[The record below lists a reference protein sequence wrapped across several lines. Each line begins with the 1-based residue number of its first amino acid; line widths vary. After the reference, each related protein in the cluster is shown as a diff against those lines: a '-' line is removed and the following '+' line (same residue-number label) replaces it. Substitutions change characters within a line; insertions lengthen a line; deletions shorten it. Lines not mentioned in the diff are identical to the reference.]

1 MTTVYLYNVGT
12 GKYLNIG
19 SNWGTSVSAYEVG
32 MPVRLTKNADGTYL
46 IQGSLETSDGKYLGF
61 LIRQHQ
67 VLLMKRKL
75 TGIVSTVTGKQ
86 IILIL
91 NGQLQRRVL
100 VARRTG
106 STATMVV
113 ERTWEVTVI

>member
-1 MTTVYLYNVGT
+1 MEHTLSKVVWRHPMES
-12 GKYLNIG
+12 IWD
-19 SNWGTSVSAYEVG
+19 S
-32 MPVRLTKNADGTYL
+32 
-46 IQGSLETSDGKYLGF
+46 

-113 ERTWEVTVI
+113 ERT